1 MDHVPRPPRD
11 VRCVRTASCPGL
23 TARPKWPSA
32 RRASKTPRTPPTA
45 ASPTALPARLP
56 RPASSPSAARA
67 ATSRRLRRPREA
79 PHPRARKSTTAA
91 RAWIAAPPEAAQ
103 LRGRPREAPHPRAQ
117 HLDDLSSCSPPRT
130 KPLSLP
136 RHDAED
142 HTRHASSAEQVGAQ
156 IPHRRGYGLPQAPLS
171 SRASQRFEGRP
182 HLDVSSS
189 PREPSKTSA
198 AAWLW
203 SRG

>member
-1 MDHVPRPPRD
+1 MRAP
-11 VRCVRTASCPGL
+11 C
-23 TARPKWPSA
+23 A
-32 RRASKTPRTPPTA
+32 RRPRSEAKVALGTTRVQDTQDA
-45 ASPTALPARLP
+45 ADRRL
-56 RPASSPSAARA
+56 AHGAARA
-67 ATSRRLRRPREA
+67 SPAASIQPVSRPCSHLPPPSA
-79 PHPRARKSTTAA
+79 VLALVRARKSTTAA
-91 RAWIAAPPEAAQ
+91 RTWIAAPPEAAQ

-171 SRASQRFEGRP
+171 SRPRQRFEGRP